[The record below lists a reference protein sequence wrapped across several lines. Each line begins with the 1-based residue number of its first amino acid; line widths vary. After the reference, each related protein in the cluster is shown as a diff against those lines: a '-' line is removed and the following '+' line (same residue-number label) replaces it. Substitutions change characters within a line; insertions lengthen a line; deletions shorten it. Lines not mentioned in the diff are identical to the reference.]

1 MPGLFRKPV
10 KPRKSMFALAVVIA
24 VGLSF
29 EFVQGVWLE
38 VNVNLR
44 GHIKSGQRWSLQNRP
59 TESGLG
65 LSCFTP
71 PPPVEASLFSCANSV
86 DVNGRHVNFL
96 TLPLYWLL
104 WNVLPLTFFGI
115 GKLLQKQGR

>member
-1 MPGLFRKPV
+1 MKVTDITVEMRLSQKEDSKV
-10 KPRKSMFALAVVIA
+10 KAF
-24 VGLSF
+24 
-29 EFVQGVWLE
+29 
-38 VNVNLR
+38 LR

-86 DVNGRHVNFL
+86 DH
-96 TLPLYWLL
+96 
-104 WNVLPLTFFGI
+104 I
-115 GKLLQKQGR
+115 